1 MIEILIA
8 CSPRLDGGPTIC
20 PPYDWIPP
28 PLEKKVIEP
37 KVIEEKDFTNPFEYV
52 TIYKW
57 KHEFNKDE

>member
-20 PPYDWIPP
+20 PPHDWIPP
-28 PLEKKVIEP
+28 LEKRVSEP

-57 KHEFNKDE
+57 KYEFNKNE